1 MPFIFAS
8 ALWRRPTPKVYCL
21 AGAGQPLARLD
32 SFTPTWPAVLAAR
45 SLSASFSSSTESV
58 LPVCSPTERPF
69 PGVCGPRQFRSPCAS
84 ERNALVL
91 VLLFPV
97 PSLARKSEFWGE
109 RCTQWL
115 LCSLRQQTQRSP
127 EGPRHLHRIPR
138 FSEAPWEVPYSFV
151 HGISQARILGWV
163 AIPFSRGS
171 SSICVCLCVCA
182 LA

>member
-1 MPFIFAS
+1 MPLIFAS

-21 AGAGQPLARLD
+21 AGAGPPLARLD

-97 PSLARKSEFWGE
+97 PSLARKPEFWGE

-115 LCSLRQQTQRSP
+115 LCSLRQQIKWVQHRSC
-127 EGPRHLHRIPR
+127 
-138 FSEAPWEVPYSFV
+138 
-151 HGISQARILGWV
+151 
-163 AIPFSRGS
+163 PFLLS
-171 SSICVCLCVCA
+171 LKAVCA
-182 LA
+182 WDLPLCSSNAFK